1 MRFLSD
7 AISMTNLVDGECPTR
22 GFVRIGQDVT
32 SPISPDLRS
41 HRNEEDRSRDDAG
54 SGSYR
59 RRSNHFRAGPGA
71 PRPKGCGSSPAAPVP
86 KKEIKDPAEYS
97 AYMGAAGQS
106 DPNAQI
112 SGFEAFL
119 TQYPNSTFKEEALEL
134 LMSAYQKAGNA
145 PKMIETAQKTLQINP
160 CNIRALALIAY
171 SKQAMATAGQNP
183 QQNFADAG
191 QAGEKGL
198 QCLQTAPKPD
208 GTPAADWEKLKT
220 QTTAIFNGAAGLGR
234 VSGERLREGAAV
246 FARRCRG
253 GSGQSAQRLRSGARL
268 PGAGATEKD
277 VDGLFFIARAANLAQ
292 GAGKDQI
299 AKFGKSKYTKYHGSD
314 EGWSALLAQ
323 AATATLP
330 PSGFTI
336 TQYVPPTPAEQCAS
350 LVKTKK
356 VEEMSFAEWQ
366 LCLSDGTPE
375 DSDKIWSVL
384 KGKPLQMQ
392 AHIISID
399 TSDKTHTKLMLAG
412 SQDDIDAKRADIDLT
427 MSAAIPVKQMP
438 KEDTDF
444 QFQGTPVSFVA
455 KPFAMT
461 MDDGALLV
469 KSAPKPPVHR
479 KPAAH

>member
-1 MRFLSD
+1 MKKIAL
-7 AISMTNLVDGECPTR
+7 AMMLVAA
-22 GFVRIGQDVT
+22 VT
-32 SPISPDLRS
+32 AVAQTTSS
-41 HRNEEDRSRDDAG
+41 
-54 SGSYR
+54 
-59 RRSNHFRAGPGA
+59 A
-71 PRPKGCGSSPAAPVP
+71 PAQAAPQAPAAASPAQAPAAQAPPAP
-86 KKEIKDPAEYS
+86 KKEIKDPAEYN

-183 QQNFADAG
+183 QQNFAEAG

-208 GTPAADWEKLKT
+208 GTPAADWEKLKS
-220 QTTAIFNGAAGLGR
+220 QTTAIFNGAAGLGAYQAKDYAKAQQF
-234 VSGERLREGAAV
+234 LRAAV
-246 FARRCRG
+246 EADPTNLLNVYDLALAYLAP
-253 GSGQSAQRLRSGARL
+253 GSA
-268 PGAGATEKD
+268 EKD

-323 AATATLP
+323 AATAPLP
-330 PSGFTI
+330 PAGFTI

-350 LVKTKK
+350 LIKTKK